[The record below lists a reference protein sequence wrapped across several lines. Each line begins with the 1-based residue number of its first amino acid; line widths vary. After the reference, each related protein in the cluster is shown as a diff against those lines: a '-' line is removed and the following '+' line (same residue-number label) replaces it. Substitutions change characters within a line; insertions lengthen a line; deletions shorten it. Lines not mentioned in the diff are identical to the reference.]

1 LCERGAWVTLIGMAL
16 ADRTTDAR
24 LAAAQRLF
32 SPEGAYL
39 NTATYGLPPRTA
51 FDALA
56 AATDE
61 WRHGRTGFDGW
72 DRSVGAARATF
83 ARLAGVSTGDVA
95 IGSAL
100 SGFAGL
106 VAASLPSG
114 ARVLC
119 AEGDFTSLLFPF
131 LAQERRGVTVDLVP
145 LDRLAEALGGGHDL
159 VAVSAAQS
167 ADGRLADLDGIAA
180 SAAHHDVRTFVDVT
194 QAIGWLPLDCS
205 RFDYTG
211 CAAYKWLLSPRGT
224 AFFTVRPERRDEL
237 VPHAAG
243 WYAGEDVPA
252 SYYGGP
258 LRLARDARRFDV
270 SPAWLNWVGA
280 APALALLEDVGI
292 ETIHAHDVRMAAL
305 LREGLGLE
313 PGDSAIV
320 SVAGLAPDAAERLE
334 AAGVMAAGRGGA
346 LRLSFHLY
354 TTERDVDRA
363 LEALNRR

>member
-1 LCERGAWVTLIGMAL
+1 MAV
-16 ADRTTDAR
+16 ADPATDAR

-32 SPEGAYL
+32 SPEYAYL

-51 FDALA
+51 IEAFA

-83 ARLAGVSTGDVA
+83 ARLAGVGEGDVA
-95 IGSAL
+95 IGSAV
-100 SGFAGL
+100 SAFAGL
-106 VAASLPSG
+106 VASALPAG
-114 ARVLC
+114 ARVLA
-119 AEGDFTSLLFPF
+119 AEEDFTSVLFPF
-131 LAQERRGVTVDLVP
+131 LAQERRGVAVELVP
-145 LDRLAEALGGGHDL
+145 FDRLVEAIDGRHDL
-159 VAVSAAQS
+159 VAVSAVQS
-167 ADGRLADLDGIAA
+167 ADGRVADVDALAA
-180 SAAHHDVRTFVDVT
+180 SAAHHDARTFVDAT

-205 RFDYTG
+205 RFDYTA

-224 AFFTVRPERRDEL
+224 AFFTIRPERREEL

-252 SYYGGP
+252 SYYGAP
-258 LRLARDARRFDV
+258 LRLAHDARRFDL

-292 ETIHAHDVRMAAL
+292 ETIHAHDLRMAAR
-305 LREGLGLE
+305 LRDALGLE
-313 PGDSAIV
+313 PAESAIV
-320 SVAGLAPDAAERLE
+320 SVRGLAADAAERLQE
-334 AAGVMAAGRGGA
+334 AGVMAAGRGGA
-346 LRLSFHLY
+346 LRLSCHLY

>member
-56 AATDE
+56 AAADE

-83 ARLAGVSTGDVA
+83 ARLAGVDTADVA
-95 IGSAL
+95 VGSAL
-100 SGFAGL
+100 SAFAGL

-145 LDRLAEALGGGHDL
+145 LDRLVEALGGAHDL
-159 VAVSAAQS
+159 VAVSAVQS
-167 ADGRLADLDGIAA
+167 ADGRPADLDGLAA
-180 SAAHHDVRTFVDVT
+180 AAAHHDVRTFVDIT
-194 QAIGWLPLDCS
+194 QAMGWLPLDCS

-211 CAAYKWLLSPRGT
+211 CSAYKWLLGPRGT
-224 AFFTVRPERRDEL
+224 AFFTVRPERRDDL
-237 VPHAAG
+237 LPHAAG

-258 LRLARDARRFDV
+258 LRLARDARRFDI
-270 SPAWLNWVGA
+270 SPAWLNWVGL

-292 ETIHAHDVRMAAL
+292 ETIHAHDVRMAAR
-305 LREGLGLE
+305 LRDGLGLE
-313 PGDSAIV
+313 PAESAIV
-320 SVAGLAPDAAERLE
+320 SVRGLPDDAADRMEE
-334 AAGVMAAGRGGA
+334 AGVMTAGRGGA
-346 LRLSFHLY
+346 LRLSCHLY